1 MRGILDNS
9 GKSAASERSYFWAR
23 LAKIA
28 PKLRILKESFSML
41 FMVWTRRFLALLGAF
56 AFFTIT
62 TSFRPILPG
71 EYGVKTVVID
81 AGHGGKDPGSIG
93 HAKMQEKDVALAIAL
108 QTGEF
113 INKNHP
119 DVKVVYTRDTDVFIT
134 LNGRA
139 KKANDIN
146 ADLFISIHADAAVNK
161 AAFGTETFAMGLHVS
176 KQNLALAKRENA
188 VILMEDNYEVAYE
201 GFDPN
206 SDESYIAMTLRQNDN
221 LAQSLSIADKVQKRF
236 TKLGRKNRGVKQAGF
251 IVLYKTT
258 MPAILVENGFITNKD
273 EGLFLSKQE
282 NRITMANAISEAF
295 ADYKTEIEDQLNALR
310 GVNKKVEAPVE
321 GKPKEQKPKEKK
333 EKKEEP
339 KEKVTEV
346 PKKASE
352 TVRDNSNDVQFRV
365 QIASSKNSID
375 LTPENFKGLV
385 GVQELK
391 VGEVFKYTYGN
402 AGSFEE
408 GLAIQR
414 KVKKELYTDAFLIA
428 VYAGERISIS
438 KALELSNKKKTE

>member
-1 MRGILDNS
+1 
-9 GKSAASERSYFWAR
+9 
-23 LAKIA
+23 
-28 PKLRILKESFSML
+28 ML
-41 FMVWTRRFLALLGAF
+41 FMVWTRRILALLGAF

-113 INKNHP
+113 IKKNHP

-236 TKLGRKNRGVKQAGF
+236 TMLGRKNRGVKQAGF

-321 GKPKEQKPKEKK
+321 EKPKEQKPKEKK

-365 QIASSKNSID
+365 QIASSKNSIE